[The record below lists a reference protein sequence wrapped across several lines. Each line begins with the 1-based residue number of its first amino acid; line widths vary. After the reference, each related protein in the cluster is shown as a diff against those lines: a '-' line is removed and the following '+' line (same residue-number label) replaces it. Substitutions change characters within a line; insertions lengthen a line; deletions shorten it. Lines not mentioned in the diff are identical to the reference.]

1 MAAKT
6 VNISLTPE
14 LRDSIERRVRSGL
27 YDNASD
33 VVRAGIRALQREEMG
48 SAWLDWQE
56 ARGKLPQDLIPPE
69 IEQRVESRI
78 RALRRKQ
85 NGQK

>member
-27 YDNASD
+27 YGNASD

-48 SAWLDWQE
+48 AAWLDWQE
-56 ARGKLPQDLIPPE
+56 ARGKLPQDLITPK
-69 IEQRVESRI
+69 IEERVESRI
-78 RALRRKQ
+78 RALRLKQ